1 MNSGNQHFDKLVA
14 AGQPVGEVI
23 AVDKFLVKSNGL
35 QPCAV
40 NALVMFEDGSKGFV
54 HQVHPDH
61 VVILHLG
68 TENLHTGMIAVIQHQ
83 ELVCKVGKDFI
94 GRVVSVTGDPLDGKG
109 PIAADAV
116 WPVFNVAPSIYERKL
131 VADQVESGVIAIDAL
146 FPLVRGQ
153 RMALLGDSKSGKS
166 TVVTQ
171 LAINQKHTDQILVY
185 CLIAK
190 RRSDVDTLLSRL
202 QENGGIDSAIV
213 VVSTMFESLIMS
225 YIAPYVACSMAEYL
239 WQKCDQDT
247 IIVYDDLTSHAHAY
261 REVALLS
268 GVSPGRDS
276 YPGDMFYAHSSLLE
290 RAGRLDSTGKCLTSI
305 PVVHAANGDITAYLP
320 TNIMSITD
328 GQWILDMEIFRSG
341 IRPAVNIGLSV
352 TRAGG
357 VGHNKRQKDLAA
369 KTLKIL
375 ADYRQA
381 EEFSHFGSEL
391 GPEAKRALAV
401 GKNIFE
407 VLTQT
412 PSQTFSLYAQQLMLD
427 IVLNVPDGATLDT
440 ALLKQNVNDFAGKI
454 TKDEEYD
461 NIRDLLQKEVVKGGE
476 APRPEDKKEEPPKE
490 GDKPAEPKADGTV
503 EAKSDDK
510 KADET
515 KPTSVEKPIPDEKAK
530 QTEEL
535 KLPKSVAT
543 DEASKDNK
551 EKPNDKKEPKKKP
564 RRSIFGFGHH
574 DEDDKKESQSTDKDQ
589 SPAKVEAEQTKSPPV
604 DEKSEK
610 VEEVAEKPTE
620 DSPKTDPE
628 KKSEPTDEELEA
640 KVDKELAVKP
650 GETVP
655 SAPADQSNSQTTD
668 QHGEEPTPKTA
679 GQEAQP
685 QEATVT
691 ESSQSE
697 QAAASEKDPDT
708 KKTETEQPAQTPDN
722 QKDSSKPNDD
732 QPQNDPET
740 KQKVVVG

>member
-1 MNSGNQHFDKLVA
+1 MESGA
-14 AGQPVGEVI
+14 PVGEVI
-23 AVDKFLVKSNGL
+23 AVDKFLIQATGL

-40 NALVMFEDGSKGFV
+40 NALIMFEDGSKGFV

-68 TENLHTGMIAVIQHQ
+68 SSNLRTGMVAVLQNQ

-94 GRVVSVTGDPLDGKG
+94 GRVVSVTGEPLDGKG
-109 PIAADAV
+109 PIAPDDI
-116 WPVFNVAPSIYERKL
+116 WPVFNTAPSIYERRL
-131 VADQVESGVIAIDAL
+131 VMDQVESGVVAIDAL

-171 LAINQKHTDQILVY
+171 LAINQKNTDQVLVY

-190 RRSDVDTLLSRL
+190 RRDDIDMLLSRL
-202 QENGGIDSAIV
+202 TENGGLEKAIV

-290 RAGRLDSTGKCLTSI
+290 RAGRLEKSGKSLTSI

-328 GQWILDMEIFRSG
+328 GQWILDMEIFRNG

-369 KTLKIL
+369 QTLKIL

-391 GPEAKRALAV
+391 GPEAKHALET
-401 GKNIFE
+401 GKRIFQI
-407 VLTQT
+407 LTQS
-412 PSQTFSLYAQQLMLD
+412 PNETFSLNAQQLMLD
-427 IVLNVPDGATLDT
+427 LVLNLKDGQTLDIP
-440 ALLKQNVNDFAGKI
+440 ALKLHVNDFAAKI
-454 TKDEEYD
+454 TKDEDYD
-461 NIRDLLQKEVVKGGE
+461 QVRSLLENEVVKG
-476 APRPEDKKEEPPKE
+476 AAIVS
-490 GDKPAEPKADGTV
+490 AESG
-503 EAKSDDK
+503 
-510 KADET
+510 
-515 KPTSVEKPIPDEKAK
+515 
-530 QTEEL
+530 
-535 KLPKSVAT
+535 
-543 DEASKDNK
+543 
-551 EKPNDKKEPKKKP
+551 
-564 RRSIFGFGHH
+564 
-574 DEDDKKESQSTDKDQ
+574 
-589 SPAKVEAEQTKSPPV
+589 
-604 DEKSEK
+604 DEKSEVYVDK
-610 VEEVAEKPTE
+610 AKPVESDGEPVVAPENKDADKKETEADQAATDESQEGTSETPEVATTSAPEVDTAAPVEPPE
-620 DSPKTDPE
+620 DSQAQSTE
-628 KKSEPTDEELEA
+628 
-640 KVDKELAVKP
+640 
-650 GETVP
+650 VP
-655 SAPADQSNSQTTD
+655 AEQAQD
-668 QHGEEPTPKTA
+668 A
-679 GQEAQP
+679 EAQP
-685 QEATVT
+685 SDQQAQEIT
-691 ESSQSE
+691 ESEVVQS
-697 QAAASEKDPDT
+697 
-708 KKTETEQPAQTPDN
+708 TETLAQPSDQ
-722 QKDSSKPNDD
+722 PNDA
-732 QPQNDPET
+732 E
-740 KQKVVVG
+740 KKVVQMLEPDSNYAEREKAAVHDSGEQEGKS